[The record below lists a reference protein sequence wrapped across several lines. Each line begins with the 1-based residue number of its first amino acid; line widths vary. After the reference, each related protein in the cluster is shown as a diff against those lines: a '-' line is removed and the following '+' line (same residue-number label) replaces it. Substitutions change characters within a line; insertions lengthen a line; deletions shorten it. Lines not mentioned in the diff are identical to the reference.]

1 MTAHYHTPPIPA
13 IRRAD
18 KMKFNIYK
26 MIKRNSF
33 DKKWKKKKNENLTHY
48 ARDIFIQIE
57 IKL

>member
-1 MTAHYHTPPIPA
+1 
-13 IRRAD
+13 
-18 KMKFNIYK
+18 

-33 DKKWKKKKNENLTHY
+33 DKVDKKKKNTETENLTHY